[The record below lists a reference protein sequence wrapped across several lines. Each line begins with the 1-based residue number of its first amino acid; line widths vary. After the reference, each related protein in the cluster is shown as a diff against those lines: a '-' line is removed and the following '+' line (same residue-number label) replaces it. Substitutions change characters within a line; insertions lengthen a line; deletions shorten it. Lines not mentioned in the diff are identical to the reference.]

1 MKIQWKNGNKKH
13 QLFIDGQ
20 DTFVR
25 VMFKP
30 RLKHYGVYQ
39 ATRYFMHRGALTP
52 SYAKVTFGLTL
63 EEAKASAAA
72 IYLLT
77 KE

>member
-1 MKIQWKNGNKKH
+1 MKLEWRQGSKEHHLWC
-13 QLFIDGQ
+13 DGHNLH
-20 DTFVR
+20 VK
-25 VMFKP
+25 VVYKP

-39 ATRYFMHRGALTP
+39 ATRYFTFRGALTP
-52 SYAKVTFGLTL
+52 SYAKLTFGLTL